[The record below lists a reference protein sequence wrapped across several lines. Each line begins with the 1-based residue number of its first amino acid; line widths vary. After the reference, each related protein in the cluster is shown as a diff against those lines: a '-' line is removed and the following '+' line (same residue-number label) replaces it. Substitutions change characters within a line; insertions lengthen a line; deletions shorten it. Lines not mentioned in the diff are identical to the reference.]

1 MVQLGEMENVR
12 SFLSKLLENHES
24 KWGKLLGYFL
34 LFLIFGSSITFV
46 LSTTSLGREHES
58 FFQFF
63 DSFVMGVFMLE
74 YCARLFVATNK
85 KNFLFSFLNVLDLIV
100 LLAFYSHFSNL
111 VFLRGFRVFRIF
123 QLLKIVRY
131 SDLMSAFFRSFRFYR
146 DEIRIFLVTLV
157 MVLIFASF
165 GLFHLES
172 DINPDFRTIPDAL
185 WWAVVTVST
194 VGYGDVIPITTMG
207 KVVAG
212 IVVFMGL
219 ATTAIMTALVTK
231 VFIDHFFG
239 KRAHQCEYCHFP
251 YHDHDAKFCK
261 NCGVELDVKKLDT
274 AEFHTL
280 SKISVNYRKNKTKN
294 KDIKP
299 L

>member
-1 MVQLGEMENVR
+1 MENVKI
-12 SFLSKLLENHES
+12 FLSKLIENHES
-24 KWGKLLGYFL
+24 KWGKVLGYFL
-34 LFLIFGSSITFV
+34 LFLILGSSITFV
-46 LSTTSLGREHES
+46 LSTTKIGRELAS
-58 FFQFF
+58 VLSVF
-63 DSFVMGVFMLE
+63 DSFVMGVFVLE
-74 YCARLFVATNK
+74 YAARFFVAPNK
-85 KNFLFSFLNVLDLIV
+85 KRFLSSFLNILDIV
-100 LLAFYSHFSNL
+100 VILAFYSHFSNL

-146 DEIRIFLVTLV
+146 DEIRIFSVTLI

-165 GLFHLES
+165 GLYHLES

-185 WWAVVTVST
+185 WWAIMTVST
-194 VGYGDVIPITTMG
+194 VGYGDVIPITGMG
-207 KVVAG
+207 KFVSG
-212 IVVFMGL
+212 IVVLMGL

-239 KRAHQCEYCHFP
+239 KRAHHCEFCRFP

-261 NCGVELDVKKLDT
+261 NCGNELDIKKLDS

-280 SKISVNYRKNKTKN
+280 SMMPAYSHDKKNPKSSN
-294 KDIKP
+294 K
-299 L
+299 

>member
-1 MVQLGEMENVR
+1 MDNIK

-24 KWGKLLGYFL
+24 KLGQFFGYFL

-46 LSTTSLGREHES
+46 LSTTSIGKEFKS
-58 FFQFF
+58 AFSAF
-63 DSFVMGVFMLE
+63 DSFVMGVFVLE
-74 YCARLFVATNK
+74 YIARLFVATNK
-85 KNFLFSFLNVLDLIV
+85 KHFLSSFLNALDLIV

-146 DEIRIFLVTLV
+146 DELRILLVTLV

-165 GLFHLES
+165 GIFHIES
-172 DINPDFRTIPDAL
+172 EINPDFRTIPDAL

-194 VGYGDVIPITTMG
+194 VGYGDVIPITGIG
-207 KVVAG
+207 KIVAS

-239 KRAHQCEYCHFP
+239 KRAHHCEFCKFP

-261 NCGVELDVKKLDT
+261 NCGNELDLKKLES
-274 AEFHTL
+274 AEVHTL
-280 SKISVNYRKNKTKN
+280 AMTPLYSSNKNIKN
-294 KDIKP
+294 
-299 L
+299 

>member
-1 MVQLGEMENVR
+1 MENVKT
-12 SFLSKLLENHES
+12 FLSKLLENHES
-24 KWGKLLGYFL
+24 RLGKFVGYFL
-34 LFLIFGSSITFV
+34 LFLIFVSSITFV
-46 LSTTSLGREHES
+46 LSTTVLGKELKTLFS
-58 FFQFF
+58 VF

-74 YCARLFVATNK
+74 YIARLYVATNK
-85 KNFLFSFLNVLDLIV
+85 KRFLSSFLNFLDLIV

-131 SDLMSAFFRSFRFYR
+131 SDLMSAFFKSFRFYR
-146 DEIRIFLVTLV
+146 DEIRILLVTLV

-165 GLFHLES
+165 GIFHIES
-172 DINPDFRTIPDAL
+172 EINPDFRTIPDAL

-194 VGYGDVIPITTMG
+194 VGYGDVIPITAIG
-207 KVVAG
+207 KVVAS

-239 KRAHQCEYCHFP
+239 KRAHRCEFCKFP

-261 NCGVELDVKKLDT
+261 NCGGELDLKKLEL
-274 AEFHTL
+274 AELHNLGMTSL
-280 SKISVNYRKNKTKN
+280 YAPSKNIKN
-294 KDIKP
+294 
-299 L
+299 

>member
-1 MVQLGEMENVR
+1 MDNIR
-12 SFLSKLLENHES
+12 SFLSRLLENHES
-24 KWGKLLGYFL
+24 RWGKLLGYFL
-34 LFLIFGSSITFV
+34 LLLIFGSSITFV
-46 LSTTSLGREHES
+46 LSTTSIGRELKVLFS
-58 FFQFF
+58 TF
-63 DSFVMGVFMLE
+63 DKFVMGVFLLE
-74 YCARLFVATNK
+74 YAARFFIANNK

-131 SDLMSAFFRSFRFYR
+131 SDLMGAFFHSFRFYR
-146 DEIRIFLVTLV
+146 DEIRIFVVTLV

-172 DINPDFRTIPDAL
+172 EINPDFRTIPDAL

-239 KRAHQCEYCHFP
+239 KRAHQCEFCKFP

-274 AEFHTL
+274 AEFHSL
-280 SKISVNYRKNKTKN
+280 SAMISHAKHKKIEPPKK
-294 KDIKP
+294 
-299 L
+299 